1 MFIEHACIFYNLCEF
16 SCSIC
21 KVIGTSVHFTF
32 RQLLMIMKQNT
43 SVFYLGFKTT
53 YMYLHDTLI
62 ILVET
67 NLHASC
73 PESGVVIGSMVSY
86 LVDQYG
92 HISVLSYCHA

>member
-1 MFIEHACIFYNLCEF
+1 MHVYNLCEF

-21 KVIGTSVHFTF
+21 KVIGTLVHLTS

-67 NLHASC
+67 NLHVSC
-73 PESGVVIGSMVSY
+73 PGSGVVIGSYGQLFSGPVWSY
-86 LVDQYG
+86 PFC
-92 HISVLSYCHA
+92 HIVMHKPPCV

>member
-1 MFIEHACIFYNLCEF
+1 
-16 SCSIC
+16 
-21 KVIGTSVHFTF
+21 
-32 RQLLMIMKQNT
+32 MIKKQNT

-73 PESGVVIGSMVSY
+73 PGSGVVIGSMVSY

-92 HISVLSYCHA
+92 HIRSVILLCINHLVYECVLWYSGIPL

>member
-1 MFIEHACIFYNLCEF
+1 MHVYNLCEF

-21 KVIGTSVHFTF
+21 KVIGTLVHFIH
-32 RQLLMIMKQNT
+32 LSNYEAEYNT

-53 YMYLHDTLI
+53 YMYLHDTVI

-67 NLHASC
+67 NLHVSC
-73 PESGVVIGSMVSY
+73 PGSGVVIGSMVSY